1 MDIGGKKTGLV
12 HVKQMGLGFVDDLTA
27 HVQVGT
33 VIAVEITGIDP
44 DGKIQLKKVG

>member
-27 HVQVGT
+27 HAKVGDLLS
-33 VIAVEITGIDP
+33 VEITGIDS